1 MDYLGFIKGIIS
13 QVVELLKSIIEIAK
27 PILNQIMVIVVPV
40 IVSIL
45 TFIIG
50 VDYYAIV
57 TSKPFIG
64 FILFLVFLF
73 FTYAYLSM
81 YQPKIFKKII
91 DFLTLKPPVPKKNK
105 FKFNSSVDISIETK

>member
-1 MDYLGFIKGIIS
+1 MDYLGFIKGIIT
-13 QVVELLKSIIEIAK
+13 QIVEVIKSIIEIAK
-27 PILNQIMVIVVPV
+27 PILNQVMTIVVPV

-50 VDYYAIV
+50 VDYYAIL

-64 FILFLVFLF
+64 FMLFLVFLF

-81 YQPKIFKKII
+81 YQPKLFKKII
-91 DFLTLKPPVPKKNK
+91 NFLTLKPPAPKKNK

>member
-1 MDYLGFIKGIIS
+1 MDYLGFIKGIIT
-13 QVVELLKSIIEIAK
+13 QIIEVLKSIIEIAK
-27 PILNQIMVIVVPV
+27 PILTQVMTIVFPI
-40 IVSIL
+40 IVTIF

-81 YQPKIFKKII
+81 YQPKLFKKII
-91 DFLTLKPPVPKKNK
+91 NFLTLKPPVPKKNK

>member
-1 MDYLGFIKGIIS
+1 MDYLGFIKGIIT
-13 QVVELLKSIIEIAK
+13 QVVQLLKSIIEIAK
-27 PILNQIMVIVVPV
+27 PILIQVMTIVFPI
-40 IVSIL
+40 IVTIF

-50 VDYYAIV
+50 IDYYGIA

-64 FILFLVFLF
+64 FMLFLVFLF

-81 YQPKIFKKII
+81 YQPKLFKKII
-91 DFLTLKPPVPKKNK
+91 NFLTLKPPVPKKNK

>member
-13 QVVELLKSIIEIAK
+13 QIVEVLKSIIEIAK
-27 PILNQIMVIVVPV
+27 PIVTQVVA
-40 IVSIL
+40 IL
-45 TFIIG
+45 VPIIIG
-50 VDYYAIV
+50 IFTYLSGVNYYGII
-57 TSKPFIG
+57 TSKPFIN

-91 DFLTLKPPVPKKNK
+91 DFLTLKPPAPKKNK

>member
-1 MDYLGFIKGIIS
+1 MDYLGFIKGIIT
-13 QVVELLKSIIEIAK
+13 QIIEVLKSIIEIAK
-27 PILNQIMVIVVPV
+27 PILTQVMTIVFPI
-40 IVSIL
+40 IVTIF

-64 FILFLVFLF
+64 FMLFLVFLF

-81 YQPKIFKKII
+81 YQPKLFKKII
-91 DFLTLKPPVPKKNK
+91 NFLTLKPPVPKKNK

>member
-1 MDYLGFIKGIIS
+1 MDYLGFIKGIIT
-13 QVVELLKSIIEIAK
+13 QIIEVLKSIIEIAK
-27 PILNQIMVIVVPV
+27 PILTQVMTIVFPI
-40 IVSIL
+40 IVTIF

-50 VDYYAIV
+50 IDYYGIA

-64 FILFLVFLF
+64 FMLFLVFLF

-81 YQPKIFKKII
+81 YQPKLFKKII
-91 DFLTLKPPVPKKNK
+91 NFLTLKPPVPKKNK

>member
-1 MDYLGFIKGIIS
+1 MDYLGFIKGIIT
-13 QVVELLKSIIEIAK
+13 QIVEVLKSIIEIAK
-27 PILNQIMVIVVPV
+27 PILTQVMTIVVPV

-50 VDYYAIV
+50 VDYYAIL

-64 FILFLVFLF
+64 FMLFLVFLF

-81 YQPKIFKKII
+81 YQPKLFKKII
-91 DFLTLKPPVPKKNK
+91 NFLTLKPPAPKKNK

>member
-1 MDYLGFIKGIIS
+1 MDYLGFIKGIIT
-13 QVVELLKSIIEIAK
+13 QIIQLLKSIIEIAK
-27 PILNQIMVIVVPV
+27 PILTQVIT
-40 IVSIL
+40 IVFPIIVTIF

-50 VDYYAIV
+50 IDYYAIV

-64 FILFLVFLF
+64 FMLFLVFLF

-81 YQPKIFKKII
+81 YQPKLFKKII
-91 DFLTLKPPVPKKNK
+91 NFLTLKPPVPKKNK

>member
-1 MDYLGFIKGIIS
+1 MDYLGFIKGIIT
-13 QVVELLKSIIEIAK
+13 QIVEVLKSIIEIAK
-27 PILNQIMVIVVPV
+27 PILTQVMTIVFPV

-50 VDYYAIV
+50 VDYYAIL

-64 FILFLVFLF
+64 FMLFLVFLF

-81 YQPKIFKKII
+81 YQPKLFKKII
-91 DFLTLKPPVPKKNK
+91 NFLTLKPPVPKKNK

>member
-1 MDYLGFIKGIIS
+1 MDYLGFIKGIIT
-13 QVVELLKSIIEIAK
+13 QIIQLLKSIIEIAK
-27 PILNQIMVIVVPV
+27 PILTQVMIIVFPI
-40 IVSIL
+40 IVTIF

-81 YQPKIFKKII
+81 YQPKLFKKII
-91 DFLTLKPPVPKKNK
+91 NFLTLKPPVPKKNK

>member
-1 MDYLGFIKGIIS
+1 MDYLGFIKGIIT
-13 QVVELLKSIIEIAK
+13 QIIQLLKSIIEIAK
-27 PILNQIMVIVVPV
+27 PILIQVMTIVFPI
-40 IVSIL
+40 IVTIF

-64 FILFLVFLF
+64 FMLFLVFLF

-81 YQPKIFKKII
+81 YQPKLFKKII
-91 DFLTLKPPVPKKNK
+91 NFLTLKPPVPKKNK

>member
-1 MDYLGFIKGIIS
+1 MDYLGFIKGLIS
-13 QVVELLKSIIEIAK
+13 QIVEVLKSIIEIAK
-27 PILNQIMVIVVPV
+27 PIVTQVVAILVPV

-64 FILFLVFLF
+64 FMLFLVFLF

-81 YQPKIFKKII
+81 YQPKIFKKIV

>member
-1 MDYLGFIKGIIS
+1 MDYLGFIKGIIT
-13 QVVELLKSIIEIAK
+13 QIVEVLKSIIEIAK
-27 PILNQIMVIVVPV
+27 PILTQVMTIVFPV

-50 VDYYAIV
+50 VDYYAIL

-64 FILFLVFLF
+64 FMLFLVFLF

-81 YQPKIFKKII
+81 YQPKLFKKII
-91 DFLTLKPPVPKKNK
+91 NFLTLKPPAPKKNK

>member
-1 MDYLGFIKGIIS
+1 MDYLGFIKGIIT
-13 QVVELLKSIIEIAK
+13 QVVQLLKSIIEIAK
-27 PILNQIMVIVVPV
+27 PILTQVMTIVFPV

-50 VDYYAIV
+50 VDYYAIL

-64 FILFLVFLF
+64 FMLFLVFLF

-81 YQPKIFKKII
+81 YQPKLFKKII
-91 DFLTLKPPVPKKNK
+91 NFLTLKPPAPKKNK

>member
-1 MDYLGFIKGIIS
+1 MDYLVFIKGIIT
-13 QVVELLKSIIEIAK
+13 QIVEVLKSIIEIAK
-27 PILNQIMVIVVPV
+27 PILTQVMTIVFPV

-50 VDYYAIV
+50 VDYYAIL

-64 FILFLVFLF
+64 FMLFLVFLF

-81 YQPKIFKKII
+81 YQPKLFKKII
-91 DFLTLKPPVPKKNK
+91 NFLTLKPPAPKKNK

>member
-1 MDYLGFIKGIIS
+1 MDYLGFIKGIIT
-13 QVVELLKSIIEIAK
+13 QVVQLLKSIIEIAK
-27 PILNQIMVIVVPV
+27 PILTQVMIIVFPI
-40 IVSIL
+40 IVTIF

-50 VDYYAIV
+50 IDYYGIA

-64 FILFLVFLF
+64 FMLFLVFLF

-81 YQPKIFKKII
+81 YQPKLFKKII
-91 DFLTLKPPVPKKNK
+91 NFLTLKPPVPKKNK

>member
-1 MDYLGFIKGIIS
+1 MDYLGFIKGIIT
-13 QVVELLKSIIEIAK
+13 QIIQLLKSIIEIAK
-27 PILNQIMVIVVPV
+27 PILTQVMTIVFPI
-40 IVSIL
+40 IVTIF

-50 VDYYAIV
+50 IDYYGIA

-64 FILFLVFLF
+64 FMLFLVFLF

-81 YQPKIFKKII
+81 YQPKLFKKII
-91 DFLTLKPPVPKKNK
+91 NFLTLKPPVPKKNK

>member
-13 QVVELLKSIIEIAK
+13 QIAELLKSIIEIAK
-27 PILNQIMVIVVPV
+27 PIISEIFNIILPV
-40 IVSIL
+40 FISII

-50 VDYYAIV
+50 IDYYGII
-57 TSKPFIG
+57 TSKAFTVLILLILSFFFI
-64 FILFLVFLF
+64 
-73 FTYAYLSM
+73 YAYLSM

-105 FKFNSSVDISIETK
+105 FKFNSSLDISIETK

>member
-1 MDYLGFIKGIIS
+1 MDYLGFIKGIIT
-13 QVVELLKSIIEIAK
+13 QIIQLLKSIIEIAK
-27 PILNQIMVIVVPV
+27 PILTQVITIIFPI
-40 IVSIL
+40 IVTIF

-50 VDYYAIV
+50 IDYYAIV

-64 FILFLVFLF
+64 FMLFLVFLF

-81 YQPKIFKKII
+81 YQPKLFKKII
-91 DFLTLKPPVPKKNK
+91 NFLTLKPPVPKKNK